1 MNRLGKPG
9 AKDLYFYQ
17 MPQLNRKFVR
27 AVLIGLML
35 IVGSVQAQV
44 SYFCGMMD
52 TVIHDDCCCA
62 ESDVDEMMVTDSEP
76 CCEKSVEL
84 AIDAATDQAQTKTK
98 PIKFESDVDPPDMI
112 TSAVEHSLQFMNR
125 ASSSG
130 FKHTAISHT
139 AGSATYLITQRLR
152 I

>member
-1 MNRLGKPG
+1 
-9 AKDLYFYQ
+9 
-17 MPQLNRKFVR
+17 MPQLNKQFVR
-27 AVLIGLML
+27 GVLIGVIL
-35 IVGSVQAQV
+35 IMGSVQAQV

-62 ESDVDEMMVTDSEP
+62 DADIDDAMVTDGEP

-84 AIDAATDQAQTKTK
+84 NIDTATDQAQAKTK
-98 PIKFESDVDPPDMI
+98 PIKFESDVDPPDVI
-112 TSAVEHSLQFMNR
+112 TPAVEHSLQFTKR
-125 ASSSG
+125 ASLSG
-130 FKHTAISHT
+130 FKHTGIFQT